1 MHMFFQFKDDNKY
14 YFIDRDSRKDYEVIA
29 DNLGISETKER
40 QEKEWVK
47 CENPEAIK
55 ELELCVLPSLYELRK
70 L

>member
-1 MHMFFQFKDDNKY
+1 MHMFFQFKDDN
-14 YFIDRDSRKDYEVIA
+14 
-29 DNLGISETKER
+29 NETKER